1 MKYDYEL
8 WKLSSD
14 DAEKIVQ
21 KYDSMDDSGFEAHKN
36 RWKARQIDEE
46 GLEPS
51 SLELR
56 KKVLQVY
63 SQYYDDPTKALG
75 RNEMYRLDYK
85 LGLFLYSELSFK
97 NGFTTVVANDDDLW
111 RYLSCK
117 VFPDITYERYSEP
130 KAGDIRINRKRF
142 YSHTR
147 RIWLKTLW
155 WFVHLSW
162 QGSNEATENVLK
174 ACNID
179 TINKLFEQP
188 GDGFRLDLCRE
199 LMKQYYFVENKSSKQ
214 FERIQKQ
221 NLVNCRNVEPALVCG
236 GERGYLQSLFRQL
249 SINVGE

>member
-14 DAEKIVQ
+14 DAEKIVHT
-21 KYDSMDDSGFEAHKN
+21 YDYMDDLNFDAQKN
-36 RWKARQIDEE
+36 KWKARQIDEG

-56 KKVLQVY
+56 KKVLHIY
-63 SQYYDDPTKALG
+63 SQYYTDPTKELG

-85 LGLFLYSELSFK
+85 LGLFLYSELNCN

-117 VFPDITYERYSEP
+117 VFPDITYERYGDP
-130 KAGDIRINRKRF
+130 KVGDIRINKKRF

-162 QGSNEATENVLK
+162 QGSSEATEKVLK

-199 LMKQYYFVENKSSKQ
+199 LMKQYYFVKNKSSKQ

-221 NLVNCRNVEPALVCG
+221 NLVNCRNVEPALVSG
-236 GERGYLQSLFRQL
+236 GEQKYIQSLFRQL
-249 SINVGE
+249 SINLEE